1 MPSALT
7 SSSSRVGLADG
18 AQQGVLG
25 QRGHLVKA
33 AAHAHAQHDGGTGVG
48 AGQTHRLHHEAHHA
62 LHPVGGLEHGKAAH
76 ILAAEALGHHGDGT
90 AVAGH
95 QPKGDGGGGVVPGV
109 HPAQGVGHD
118 GFAQIALA
126 IAPAHSLVDSL
137 LEVALD
143 MYLLAQLH
151 KDAGHARVLT
161 DGQLSGA
168 GQLHVVPQQAQ
179 LGDGGGGNDFHGRS
193 DSFPAVGDRGEGVF
207 SAEPGGVE
215 KNTSRWTGEG
225 ES

>member
-1 MPSALT
+1 M
-7 SSSSRVGLADG
+7 
-18 AQQGVLG
+18 
-25 QRGHLVKA
+25 
-33 AAHAHAQHDGGTGVG
+33 
-48 AGQTHRLHHEAHHA
+48 
-62 LHPVGGLEHGKAAH
+62 
-76 ILAAEALGHHGDGT
+76 
-90 AVAGH
+90 
-95 QPKGDGGGGVVPGV
+95 
-109 HPAQGVGHD
+109 
-118 GFAQIALA
+118 
-126 IAPAHSLVDSL
+126 DSL

-179 LGDGGGGNDFHGRS
+179 HVPGQGPWLLLPAFDQGGGHIVGQAGVGLNAQPGHHLGDGGGGNDFHGRS
-193 DSFPAVGDRGEGVF
+193 DSFPSVGDRGEGVF